1 MPDITTTIE
10 CPKGHEFNHDFDD
23 EDFNY
28 SPEQKQVNYPN
39 EDACPHIRA
48 DADFVGDTAMTC
60 PECGTE
66 FNLTDEQK
74 EKLENEYL
82 EEVKNDDKQ
91 LIAAG
96 RVLRAQREDKILVDE
111 NKSLKKE

>member
-82 EEVKNDDKQ
+82 EEVKND
-91 LIAAG
+91 
-96 RVLRAQREDKILVDE
+96 E
-111 NKSLKKE
+111 